1 MTTTPQVFIRHN
13 TPTGTLQSPYDGPY
27 EVISRGE
34 KTFKLRI
41 RGKPIRISVDRFKPA
56 YILEDDTINKNQ
68 LDDNHK
74 KEARIILLDKKE
86 AKKVTKSGRPTRPP
100 VRFSAA

>member
-1 MTTTPQVFIRHN
+1 MTTTPQVFIRHDA
-13 TPTGTLQSPYDGPY
+13 PTGTLQPPYDGPY
-27 EVISRGE
+27 EVISWGE

-41 RGKPIRISVDRFKPA
+41 RGRPIHISVDRLKPA

-68 LDDNHK
+68 PDDNHK
-74 KEARIILLDKKE
+74 KEARIIPLDKKGTE
-86 AKKVTKSGRPTRPP
+86 KVIKSGRPTRPP